1 VSGSIICARAFE
13 FARRILILG
22 EKLSKRG
29 AAGRHIAFQL
39 MKCGT
44 SVGANADESQ
54 EGQSKADFV
63 AKLCISRK
71 EARESGFWLQ
81 LAIATKL
88 ATTEEVAWELSESR
102 ELLRMIRAAILT
114 AKRFEGRGG
123 GF

>member
-1 VSGSIICARAFE
+1 
-13 FARRILILG
+13 
-22 EKLSKRG
+22 
-29 AAGRHIAFQL
+29 

-114 AKRFEGRGG
+114 AKRSEGRGG